1 MPVQFVCQ
9 QCRKRLS
16 VSHRKQGTV
25 VNCPNCGQPNVVPE
39 EQAALPSAALPSA
52 ALPSAAMAA
61 AAQQGTTYP
70 AIPEVVVFDDV
81 PELIAEQQRVAPPP
95 AESPSRVAANGVT
108 KSSSPASKTPANKL
122 PPNPP
127 PAPPGLA
134 GPASSSSV
142 WSSPV
147 APQTPVQTRPGASQ
161 VAARL
166 KPRPEDALLLMSRR
180 AVYALAGLLLG
191 IALFA
196 FLAGFLIGRGG
207 RPIERDAAQPGET
220 AQGDPVAL
228 EGSVIYSTAPG
239 NYQGDVNSVAIAVPA
254 DKPPAQKLPS
264 AGLRATDADESLAT
278 SAGAALRAQGGV
290 LARANSA
297 GDFQLVVPQP
307 GDFHL
312 LLVSRHA
319 KRPAGTEIN
328 SKDLAE
334 MAQYFA
340 DPAGLIGGQKYEW
353 APRRLAGA
361 PLPISRDFGADG
373 K

>member
-16 VSHRKQGTV
+16 VSHRKQGAV

-147 APQTPVQTRPGASQ
+147 APQTPVQPPPGASQ

-166 KPRPEDALLLMSRR
+166 KPR
-180 AVYALAGLLLG
+180 
-191 IALFA
+191 
-196 FLAGFLIGRGG
+196 
-207 RPIERDAAQPGET
+207 
-220 AQGDPVAL
+220 
-228 EGSVIYSTAPG
+228 
-239 NYQGDVNSVAIAVPA
+239 
-254 DKPPAQKLPS
+254 
-264 AGLRATDADESLAT
+264 
-278 SAGAALRAQGGV
+278 
-290 LARANSA
+290 
-297 GDFQLVVPQP
+297 
-307 GDFHL
+307 
-312 LLVSRHA
+312 
-319 KRPAGTEIN
+319 
-328 SKDLAE
+328 
-334 MAQYFA
+334 
-340 DPAGLIGGQKYEW
+340 
-353 APRRLAGA
+353 
-361 PLPISRDFGADG
+361 
-373 K
+373 

>member
-16 VSHRKQGTV
+16 VSHRKQGAV

-39 EQAALPSAALPSA
+39 EQAAQ
-52 ALPSAAMAA
+52 PSAAMAA
-61 AAQQGTTYP
+61 AAQQGPNYP

-95 AESPSRVAANGVT
+95 VESASGVAMSGVT
-108 KSSSPASKTPANKL
+108 KSGSPASKTPANKF
-122 PPNPP
+122 PPNPA

-134 GPASSSSV
+134 SPASSSSSV

-147 APQTPVQTRPGASQ
+147 APQTPVQTPRGASQ

-180 AVYALAGLLLG
+180 AVYALGGLLLG
-191 IALFA
+191 VALFA
-196 FLAGFLIGRGG
+196 FLAGFLIGRDG
-207 RPIERDAAQPGET
+207 RPAQRDPAQSGET

-239 NYQGDVNSVAIAVPA
+239 NYQGDANSVAIAVPA
-254 DKPPAQKLPS
+254 DKPPAQTLPS
-264 AGLRATDADESLAT
+264 AGLRATDADESLAAP
-278 SAGAALRAQGGV
+278 AGAALRAQGGA

-319 KRPAGTEIN
+319 KRPEGTEI
-328 SKDLAE
+328 SSQDLAD
-334 MAQYFA
+334 MARYFA

-353 APRRLAGA
+353 TPRRLVGA